1 MRLGTYKGIHMT
13 RPNTEVT
20 KHEVLNVLKKKQKE
34 YAVATN
40 IDDRSAQEGDQGI
53 LDFQGMYHGQDIPHG
68 NGSDFA
74 LTIGAKAFLP
84 EFDDALIGKN
94 IGDTFD
100 INVTFPT
107 DYRISTMQNR
117 SVVFHTTLKKI
128 RLMDYQPIDDEF
140 AKDFSEYT
148 TLNEWENE
156 IFSHLQARRK
166 TSVQEKLTREVMTKI
181 IADSDI
187 PIDDDMKEEI
197 RETAGLEVG
206 DTIFFIADNEK
217 NAALYAGQIRTALG
231 ERLDLIEKNSFKF
244 CYINDFPMYE
254 YDKETKKM
262 EFTHNPFSM
271 PQGGL
276 EALETMDPEEILAYQ
291 YDIVCNGV
299 ELSSGAVRNHDMK
312 IMVKAFE
319 IAGYT
324 EEDLKEKFGALYNA
338 FQFGAPPHA
347 GMAPGVDRMIMLLR
361 DEENIREVIPF
372 PMNGNA
378 QDLMCGAPGEVTEQ
392 QLREVHIKVRQ

>member
-40 IDDRSAQEGDQGI
+40 IDDRSAQEGDQVI

-166 TSVQEKLTREVMTKI
+166 TSIQEKLTREVMSKI

-197 RETAGLEVG
+197 TQIYYDDFLDELEMNQ
-206 DTIFFIADNEK
+206 IPLE
-217 NAALYAGQIRTALG
+217 LYCKRSGHTEDEIYA
-231 ERLDLIEKNSFKF
+231 
-244 CYINDFPMYE
+244 
-254 YDKETKKM
+254 DKE
-262 EFTHNPFSM
+262 
-271 PQGGL
+271 Q
-276 EALETMDPEEILAYQ
+276 EAIKTIQAQSVLHAVAAAEKISITQEELAEELRAIAIEEDEDPEEF
-291 YDIVCNGV
+291 V
-299 ELSSGAVRNHDMK
+299 ETL
-312 IMVKAFE
+312 E
-319 IAGYT
+319 
-324 EEDLKEKFGALYNA
+324 EED
-338 FQFGAPPHA
+338 
-347 GMAPGVDRMIMLLR
+347 V
-361 DEENIREVIPF
+361 ENIADQLTMDKTMAFILDSVIY
-372 PMNGNA
+372 
-378 QDLMCGAPGEVTEQ
+378 D
-392 QLREVHIKVRQ
+392 R

>member
-40 IDDRSAQEGDQGI
+40 IDDRSAQEGDQVI

-197 RETAGLEVG
+197 TQIYYDDFLDELEMNQ
-206 DTIFFIADNEK
+206 IPLE
-217 NAALYAGQIRTALG
+217 LYCKHSGHTEDEIYA
-231 ERLDLIEKNSFKF
+231 
-244 CYINDFPMYE
+244 
-254 YDKETKKM
+254 DKE
-262 EFTHNPFSM
+262 
-271 PQGGL
+271 Q
-276 EALETMDPEEILAYQ
+276 EAIKTIQAQSVLHAVAAAEKISITPEELAEELRAIAIEEDEDPEEF
-291 YDIVCNGV
+291 V
-299 ELSSGAVRNHDMK
+299 ETL
-312 IMVKAFE
+312 E
-319 IAGYT
+319 
-324 EEDLKEKFGALYNA
+324 EED
-338 FQFGAPPHA
+338 
-347 GMAPGVDRMIMLLR
+347 V
-361 DEENIREVIPF
+361 ENIADQLTMDKTMAFILDSVIY
-372 PMNGNA
+372 
-378 QDLMCGAPGEVTEQ
+378 D
-392 QLREVHIKVRQ
+392 R

>member
-1 MRLGTYKGIHMT
+1 MRLGKYKGIHMT

-40 IDDRSAQEGDQGI
+40 IDDRSAQEGDQVI

-148 TLNEWENE
+148 TMNQWANA

-197 RETAGLEVG
+197 TQIYYDDFLDELEMNQ
-206 DTIFFIADNEK
+206 IPLE
-217 NAALYAGQIRTALG
+217 LYCKRSGHTEDEIYA
-231 ERLDLIEKNSFKF
+231 
-244 CYINDFPMYE
+244 
-254 YDKETKKM
+254 DKE
-262 EFTHNPFSM
+262 
-271 PQGGL
+271 Q
-276 EALETMDPEEILAYQ
+276 EAIKTIQAQSVLHAVAAAEKISITPEELAEELRAIAIEEDEDPEEF
-291 YDIVCNGV
+291 V
-299 ELSSGAVRNHDMK
+299 ETL
-312 IMVKAFE
+312 E
-319 IAGYT
+319 
-324 EEDLKEKFGALYNA
+324 EED
-338 FQFGAPPHA
+338 
-347 GMAPGVDRMIMLLR
+347 V
-361 DEENIREVIPF
+361 ENIADQLTMDKTMAFILDSVIY
-372 PMNGNA
+372 
-378 QDLMCGAPGEVTEQ
+378 D
-392 QLREVHIKVRQ
+392 R

>member
-40 IDDRSAQEGDQGI
+40 IDDRSAQEGDQVI

-197 RETAGLEVG
+197 TQIYYDDFLDELEMNQ
-206 DTIFFIADNEK
+206 IPLE
-217 NAALYAGQIRTALG
+217 LYCKRSGHTEDEIYA
-231 ERLDLIEKNSFKF
+231 
-244 CYINDFPMYE
+244 
-254 YDKETKKM
+254 DKE
-262 EFTHNPFSM
+262 
-271 PQGGL
+271 Q
-276 EALETMDPEEILAYQ
+276 EAIKTIQAQSVLHAVAAAEKISITQEELAEELRAIAIEEDEDPEEF
-291 YDIVCNGV
+291 V
-299 ELSSGAVRNHDMK
+299 ETL
-312 IMVKAFE
+312 E
-319 IAGYT
+319 
-324 EEDLKEKFGALYNA
+324 EED
-338 FQFGAPPHA
+338 
-347 GMAPGVDRMIMLLR
+347 V
-361 DEENIREVIPF
+361 ENIADQLTMDKTMAFILDSVIY
-372 PMNGNA
+372 
-378 QDLMCGAPGEVTEQ
+378 D
-392 QLREVHIKVRQ
+392 K

>member
-40 IDDRSAQEGDQGI
+40 IDDRSAQEGDQVI

-187 PIDDDMKEEI
+187 PIDDDIKEEI
-197 RETAGLEVG
+197 TQIYYDDFLDELEMNQ
-206 DTIFFIADNEK
+206 IPLE
-217 NAALYAGQIRTALG
+217 LYCKRSGHTEDEIYA
-231 ERLDLIEKNSFKF
+231 
-244 CYINDFPMYE
+244 
-254 YDKETKKM
+254 DKE
-262 EFTHNPFSM
+262 
-271 PQGGL
+271 Q
-276 EALETMDPEEILAYQ
+276 EAIKTIQTQSVLHAVAAAEKISITQEELNTELQNIAQEEEEDPEEFMATL
-291 YDIVCNGV
+291 
-299 ELSSGAVRNHDMK
+299 E
-312 IMVKAFE
+312 
-319 IAGYT
+319 
-324 EEDLKEKFGALYNA
+324 EED
-338 FQFGAPPHA
+338 
-347 GMAPGVDRMIMLLR
+347 V
-361 DEENIREVIPF
+361 ENI
-372 PMNGNA
+372 A
-378 QDLMCGAPGEVTEQ
+378 D
-392 QLREVHIKVRQ
+392 QLTMDKTMDFILDSVVWDD

>member
-40 IDDRSAQEGDQGI
+40 IDDRSAQEGDQVI

-187 PIDDDMKEEI
+187 PIDDDIKEEI
-197 RETAGLEVG
+197 TQIYYDDFLDELEMNQ
-206 DTIFFIADNEK
+206 IPLE
-217 NAALYAGQIRTALG
+217 LYCKRSGHTEDEIYA
-231 ERLDLIEKNSFKF
+231 
-244 CYINDFPMYE
+244 
-254 YDKETKKM
+254 DKE
-262 EFTHNPFSM
+262 
-271 PQGGL
+271 Q
-276 EALETMDPEEILAYQ
+276 EAIKTIQAQSVLHAVAAAEKISITQEELNTELKNIAQEEEEDPEEFMATL
-291 YDIVCNGV
+291 
-299 ELSSGAVRNHDMK
+299 E
-312 IMVKAFE
+312 
-319 IAGYT
+319 
-324 EEDLKEKFGALYNA
+324 EED
-338 FQFGAPPHA
+338 
-347 GMAPGVDRMIMLLR
+347 V
-361 DEENIREVIPF
+361 ENI
-372 PMNGNA
+372 A
-378 QDLMCGAPGEVTEQ
+378 D
-392 QLREVHIKVRQ
+392 QLTMDKTMAFILDSVVWDD

>member
-40 IDDRSAQEGDQGI
+40 IDDRSAQEGDQVI

-166 TSVQEKLTREVMTKI
+166 TSVQEKLTREVMAKI

-187 PIDDDMKEEI
+187 PIDDDIKEEI
-197 RETAGLEVG
+197 TQIYYDDFLDELEMNQ
-206 DTIFFIADNEK
+206 IPLE
-217 NAALYAGQIRTALG
+217 LYCKRSGHSEDEIYA
-231 ERLDLIEKNSFKF
+231 
-244 CYINDFPMYE
+244 
-254 YDKETKKM
+254 DKE
-262 EFTHNPFSM
+262 
-271 PQGGL
+271 Q
-276 EALETMDPEEILAYQ
+276 EAVEAIQAQSVLHAVAAAEKISITPEELAEELRAIAIEEDEDPEEF
-291 YDIVCNGV
+291 V
-299 ELSSGAVRNHDMK
+299 ETL
-312 IMVKAFE
+312 E
-319 IAGYT
+319 
-324 EEDLKEKFGALYNA
+324 EED
-338 FQFGAPPHA
+338 
-347 GMAPGVDRMIMLLR
+347 V
-361 DEENIREVIPF
+361 ENIADQLTMDKTMAFILDSVIY
-372 PMNGNA
+372 
-378 QDLMCGAPGEVTEQ
+378 D
-392 QLREVHIKVRQ
+392 K

>member
-1 MRLGTYKGIHMT
+1 MRLGKYKGIHMT

-40 IDDRSAQEGDQGI
+40 IDDRSAQEGDQVI

-197 RETAGLEVG
+197 TQIYYDDFLDELEMNQ
-206 DTIFFIADNEK
+206 IPLE
-217 NAALYAGQIRTALG
+217 LYCKRSGHTEDEIYA
-231 ERLDLIEKNSFKF
+231 
-244 CYINDFPMYE
+244 
-254 YDKETKKM
+254 DKE
-262 EFTHNPFSM
+262 
-271 PQGGL
+271 Q
-276 EALETMDPEEILAYQ
+276 EAIKTIQAQSVLHAVAAAEKISITQEELAEELRAIAIEENEDPEEF
-291 YDIVCNGV
+291 V
-299 ELSSGAVRNHDMK
+299 ETL
-312 IMVKAFE
+312 E
-319 IAGYT
+319 
-324 EEDLKEKFGALYNA
+324 EED
-338 FQFGAPPHA
+338 
-347 GMAPGVDRMIMLLR
+347 V
-361 DEENIREVIPF
+361 ENIADQLTMDKTMAFILDSVIY
-372 PMNGNA
+372 
-378 QDLMCGAPGEVTEQ
+378 D
-392 QLREVHIKVRQ
+392 R

>member
-40 IDDRSAQEGDQGI
+40 IDDRSAQEGDQVI

-166 TSVQEKLTREVMTKI
+166 TSVQEKLTREVMAKI

-197 RETAGLEVG
+197 TQIYYDDFLDELEMNQ
-206 DTIFFIADNEK
+206 IPLE
-217 NAALYAGQIRTALG
+217 LYCKRSGHTEDEIYA
-231 ERLDLIEKNSFKF
+231 
-244 CYINDFPMYE
+244 
-254 YDKETKKM
+254 DKE
-262 EFTHNPFSM
+262 
-271 PQGGL
+271 Q
-276 EALETMDPEEILAYQ
+276 EAIKTIQAQSVLHAVAAAEKISITQEELNTELQNIAQEEEEDPEEFMATL
-291 YDIVCNGV
+291 
-299 ELSSGAVRNHDMK
+299 E
-312 IMVKAFE
+312 
-319 IAGYT
+319 
-324 EEDLKEKFGALYNA
+324 EED
-338 FQFGAPPHA
+338 
-347 GMAPGVDRMIMLLR
+347 V
-361 DEENIREVIPF
+361 ENIADQLTMDKTMAFILDSVIY
-372 PMNGNA
+372 
-378 QDLMCGAPGEVTEQ
+378 D
-392 QLREVHIKVRQ
+392 K

>member
-40 IDDRSAQEGDQGI
+40 IDDRSAQEGDQVI

-166 TSVQEKLTREVMTKI
+166 TSVQEKLTREVMAKI

-197 RETAGLEVG
+197 TQIYYDDFLDELEMNQ
-206 DTIFFIADNEK
+206 IPLE
-217 NAALYAGQIRTALG
+217 LYCKRSGHTEDEIYA
-231 ERLDLIEKNSFKF
+231 
-244 CYINDFPMYE
+244 
-254 YDKETKKM
+254 DKEQEAIKTIQAQSVLHAVAAAEKISITP
-262 EFTHNPFSM
+262 EELAEELRNI
-271 PQGGL
+271 
-276 EALETMDPEEILAYQ
+276 ALEEEEDPEEF
-291 YDIVCNGV
+291 V
-299 ELSSGAVRNHDMK
+299 ETL
-312 IMVKAFE
+312 
-319 IAGYT
+319 
-324 EEDLKEKFGALYNA
+324 EDED
-338 FQFGAPPHA
+338 
-347 GMAPGVDRMIMLLR
+347 V
-361 DEENIREVIPF
+361 ENIADQLTMDKTMAFILDSVIY
-372 PMNGNA
+372 
-378 QDLMCGAPGEVTEQ
+378 D
-392 QLREVHIKVRQ
+392 R

>member
-1 MRLGTYKGIHMT
+1 MRLGKYKGIHMT

-40 IDDRSAQEGDQGI
+40 IDDRSAQEGDQVI

-197 RETAGLEVG
+197 TQIYYDDFLDELEMNQ
-206 DTIFFIADNEK
+206 IPLE
-217 NAALYAGQIRTALG
+217 LYCKRSGHTEDEIYA
-231 ERLDLIEKNSFKF
+231 
-244 CYINDFPMYE
+244 
-254 YDKETKKM
+254 DKE
-262 EFTHNPFSM
+262 
-271 PQGGL
+271 L
-276 EALETMDPEEILAYQ
+276 EAIKTIQAQSVLHAVAAAEKISITPEELAEELRAIAIEEDEDPEEF
-291 YDIVCNGV
+291 V
-299 ELSSGAVRNHDMK
+299 ETL
-312 IMVKAFE
+312 E
-319 IAGYT
+319 
-324 EEDLKEKFGALYNA
+324 EED
-338 FQFGAPPHA
+338 
-347 GMAPGVDRMIMLLR
+347 V
-361 DEENIREVIPF
+361 ENIADQLTMDKTMAFILDSVIY
-372 PMNGNA
+372 
-378 QDLMCGAPGEVTEQ
+378 D
-392 QLREVHIKVRQ
+392 R

>member
-1 MRLGTYKGIHMT
+1 MRLGKYKGIHMT

-40 IDDRSAQEGDQGI
+40 IDDRSAQEGDQVI

-197 RETAGLEVG
+197 TQIYYDDFLDELEMNQ
-206 DTIFFIADNEK
+206 IPLE
-217 NAALYAGQIRTALG
+217 LYCKRSGHTEDEIYA
-231 ERLDLIEKNSFKF
+231 
-244 CYINDFPMYE
+244 
-254 YDKETKKM
+254 DKE
-262 EFTHNPFSM
+262 
-271 PQGGL
+271 Q
-276 EALETMDPEEILAYQ
+276 EAIKTIQAQSVLHAVAAAEKISITQEELAEELRAIAIEEDEDPEEF
-291 YDIVCNGV
+291 V
-299 ELSSGAVRNHDMK
+299 ETL
-312 IMVKAFE
+312 E
-319 IAGYT
+319 
-324 EEDLKEKFGALYNA
+324 EED
-338 FQFGAPPHA
+338 
-347 GMAPGVDRMIMLLR
+347 V
-361 DEENIREVIPF
+361 ENIADQLTMDKTMGFILDSVIY
-372 PMNGNA
+372 
-378 QDLMCGAPGEVTEQ
+378 D
-392 QLREVHIKVRQ
+392 R

>member
-40 IDDRSAQEGDQGI
+40 IDDRSAQEGDQVI

-166 TSVQEKLTREVMTKI
+166 TSVQEKLTREVMAKI

-197 RETAGLEVG
+197 TQIYYDDFLDELEMNQ
-206 DTIFFIADNEK
+206 IPLE
-217 NAALYAGQIRTALG
+217 LYCKRSGHTEDEIYA
-231 ERLDLIEKNSFKF
+231 
-244 CYINDFPMYE
+244 
-254 YDKETKKM
+254 DKE
-262 EFTHNPFSM
+262 
-271 PQGGL
+271 Q
-276 EALETMDPEEILAYQ
+276 EAIKTIQAQSVLHAVAAAEKISITQEELNTELKNIAQEEEEDPEEFMATL
-291 YDIVCNGV
+291 
-299 ELSSGAVRNHDMK
+299 E
-312 IMVKAFE
+312 
-319 IAGYT
+319 
-324 EEDLKEKFGALYNA
+324 EED
-338 FQFGAPPHA
+338 
-347 GMAPGVDRMIMLLR
+347 V
-361 DEENIREVIPF
+361 ENI
-372 PMNGNA
+372 A
-378 QDLMCGAPGEVTEQ
+378 D
-392 QLREVHIKVRQ
+392 QLTMDKTMAFIFDSVVWDD

>member
-1 MRLGTYKGIHMT
+1 MRLGKYKGIHMT

-40 IDDRSAQEGDQGI
+40 IDDRSAQEGDQVI

-197 RETAGLEVG
+197 TQIYYDDFLDKQEMNQIPLE
-206 DTIFFIADNEK
+206 
-217 NAALYAGQIRTALG
+217 LYCKRSGHTEDEIYA
-231 ERLDLIEKNSFKF
+231 
-244 CYINDFPMYE
+244 
-254 YDKETKKM
+254 DKE
-262 EFTHNPFSM
+262 
-271 PQGGL
+271 Q
-276 EALETMDPEEILAYQ
+276 EAIKTIQAQSVLHAVAAAEKISITPEELAEELRAIAIEEDEDPEEF
-291 YDIVCNGV
+291 V
-299 ELSSGAVRNHDMK
+299 ETL
-312 IMVKAFE
+312 E
-319 IAGYT
+319 
-324 EEDLKEKFGALYNA
+324 EED
-338 FQFGAPPHA
+338 
-347 GMAPGVDRMIMLLR
+347 V
-361 DEENIREVIPF
+361 ENIADQLTMDKTMAFILDSVIY
-372 PMNGNA
+372 
-378 QDLMCGAPGEVTEQ
+378 D
-392 QLREVHIKVRQ
+392 R

>member
-40 IDDRSAQEGDQGI
+40 IDDRSAQEGDQVI

-166 TSVQEKLTREVMTKI
+166 TSVQEKLTREVMAKI

-187 PIDDDMKEEI
+187 PIDDDIKEEI
-197 RETAGLEVG
+197 TQIYYDDFLDELEMNQ
-206 DTIFFIADNEK
+206 IPLE
-217 NAALYAGQIRTALG
+217 LYCKRSGHTEDEIYA
-231 ERLDLIEKNSFKF
+231 
-244 CYINDFPMYE
+244 
-254 YDKETKKM
+254 DKE
-262 EFTHNPFSM
+262 
-271 PQGGL
+271 Q
-276 EALETMDPEEILAYQ
+276 EAIKTIQAQSVLHAVAAAEKISITQEELNTERKNIAQEEEEDPEEFMATL
-291 YDIVCNGV
+291 
-299 ELSSGAVRNHDMK
+299 E
-312 IMVKAFE
+312 
-319 IAGYT
+319 
-324 EEDLKEKFGALYNA
+324 EED
-338 FQFGAPPHA
+338 
-347 GMAPGVDRMIMLLR
+347 V
-361 DEENIREVIPF
+361 ENI
-372 PMNGNA
+372 A
-378 QDLMCGAPGEVTEQ
+378 D
-392 QLREVHIKVRQ
+392 QLTMDKTMAFILDSVVWDD

>member
-40 IDDRSAQEGDQGI
+40 IDDRSAQEGDQVI

-166 TSVQEKLTREVMTKI
+166 TSVQEKLTREVIAKI

-197 RETAGLEVG
+197 TQIYYDDFLDELEMNQ
-206 DTIFFIADNEK
+206 IPLE
-217 NAALYAGQIRTALG
+217 LYCKRSGHTEDEIYA
-231 ERLDLIEKNSFKF
+231 
-244 CYINDFPMYE
+244 
-254 YDKETKKM
+254 DKE
-262 EFTHNPFSM
+262 
-271 PQGGL
+271 Q
-276 EALETMDPEEILAYQ
+276 EAIKTIQAQSVLHAVAAAEKISITQEELNTELQNIAQEEEEDPEEFMATL
-291 YDIVCNGV
+291 
-299 ELSSGAVRNHDMK
+299 E
-312 IMVKAFE
+312 
-319 IAGYT
+319 
-324 EEDLKEKFGALYNA
+324 EED
-338 FQFGAPPHA
+338 
-347 GMAPGVDRMIMLLR
+347 V
-361 DEENIREVIPF
+361 ENI
-372 PMNGNA
+372 A
-378 QDLMCGAPGEVTEQ
+378 D
-392 QLREVHIKVRQ
+392 QLTMDKTMAFILDSVVWDD

>member
-40 IDDRSAQEGDQGI
+40 IDDRSAQEGDQVI

-166 TSVQEKLTREVMTKI
+166 TSVQEKLTREVMAKI

-187 PIDDDMKEEI
+187 PIDDDIKEEI
-197 RETAGLEVG
+197 TQIYYDDFLDELEMNQ
-206 DTIFFIADNEK
+206 IPLE
-217 NAALYAGQIRTALG
+217 LYCKRSGHTEDEIYA
-231 ERLDLIEKNSFKF
+231 
-244 CYINDFPMYE
+244 
-254 YDKETKKM
+254 DKE
-262 EFTHNPFSM
+262 
-271 PQGGL
+271 Q
-276 EALETMDPEEILAYQ
+276 EAIKTIQAQIVLHAVAAAEKISITQEELNTELKNIAQEEEEDPEEFMATL
-291 YDIVCNGV
+291 
-299 ELSSGAVRNHDMK
+299 E
-312 IMVKAFE
+312 
-319 IAGYT
+319 
-324 EEDLKEKFGALYNA
+324 EED
-338 FQFGAPPHA
+338 
-347 GMAPGVDRMIMLLR
+347 V
-361 DEENIREVIPF
+361 ENI
-372 PMNGNA
+372 A
-378 QDLMCGAPGEVTEQ
+378 D
-392 QLREVHIKVRQ
+392 QLTMDKTMAFILDSVVWDD

>member
-40 IDDRSAQEGDQGI
+40 IDDRSAQEGDQVI

-94 IGDTFD
+94 TGDTFD

-166 TSVQEKLTREVMTKI
+166 TSIQEKLTREVMAKI

-197 RETAGLEVG
+197 TQIYYDDFLDELEMNQ
-206 DTIFFIADNEK
+206 IPLE
-217 NAALYAGQIRTALG
+217 LYCKRSGHTEDEIYA
-231 ERLDLIEKNSFKF
+231 
-244 CYINDFPMYE
+244 
-254 YDKETKKM
+254 DKE
-262 EFTHNPFSM
+262 
-271 PQGGL
+271 Q
-276 EALETMDPEEILAYQ
+276 EAIKTIQAQSVLHAVAAAEKISITQEELNTELQNIAQEEEEDPEEFMATL
-291 YDIVCNGV
+291 
-299 ELSSGAVRNHDMK
+299 E
-312 IMVKAFE
+312 
-319 IAGYT
+319 
-324 EEDLKEKFGALYNA
+324 EED
-338 FQFGAPPHA
+338 
-347 GMAPGVDRMIMLLR
+347 V
-361 DEENIREVIPF
+361 ENI
-372 PMNGNA
+372 A
-378 QDLMCGAPGEVTEQ
+378 D
-392 QLREVHIKVRQ
+392 QLTMDKTMAFILDSVVWDD

>member
-40 IDDRSAQEGDQGI
+40 IDDRSAQEGDQVI

-166 TSVQEKLTREVMTKI
+166 TSVQEKLTREVMAKI

-197 RETAGLEVG
+197 TQIYYDDFLDELEMNQ
-206 DTIFFIADNEK
+206 IPLE
-217 NAALYAGQIRTALG
+217 LYCKRSGHTEDEIYA
-231 ERLDLIEKNSFKF
+231 
-244 CYINDFPMYE
+244 
-254 YDKETKKM
+254 DKE
-262 EFTHNPFSM
+262 
-271 PQGGL
+271 Q
-276 EALETMDPEEILAYQ
+276 EAIKTIQAQSVLHAVAAAEKISITQEELNTELKNIAQEEEEDPEEFMATL
-291 YDIVCNGV
+291 
-299 ELSSGAVRNHDMK
+299 E
-312 IMVKAFE
+312 
-319 IAGYT
+319 
-324 EEDLKEKFGALYNA
+324 EED
-338 FQFGAPPHA
+338 
-347 GMAPGVDRMIMLLR
+347 V
-361 DEENIREVIPF
+361 ENIADQLTMDKTMAFILDSVIY
-372 PMNGNA
+372 
-378 QDLMCGAPGEVTEQ
+378 D
-392 QLREVHIKVRQ
+392 K

>member
-40 IDDRSAQEGDQGI
+40 IDDRSAQEGDQVI

-166 TSVQEKLTREVMTKI
+166 TSIQEKLTREVMAKI

-197 RETAGLEVG
+197 TQIYYDDFLDELKMNQIPLE
-206 DTIFFIADNEK
+206 
-217 NAALYAGQIRTALG
+217 LYCKRSGHTEDEIYA
-231 ERLDLIEKNSFKF
+231 
-244 CYINDFPMYE
+244 
-254 YDKETKKM
+254 DKE
-262 EFTHNPFSM
+262 
-271 PQGGL
+271 Q
-276 EALETMDPEEILAYQ
+276 EAIKTIQAQSVLHAVAAAEKISITPEELAEELRAIAIEEDEDPEEF
-291 YDIVCNGV
+291 V
-299 ELSSGAVRNHDMK
+299 ETL
-312 IMVKAFE
+312 E
-319 IAGYT
+319 
-324 EEDLKEKFGALYNA
+324 EED
-338 FQFGAPPHA
+338 
-347 GMAPGVDRMIMLLR
+347 V
-361 DEENIREVIPF
+361 ENIANQLTMDKTMAFILDSVIY
-372 PMNGNA
+372 
-378 QDLMCGAPGEVTEQ
+378 D
-392 QLREVHIKVRQ
+392 R

>member
-40 IDDRSAQEGDQGI
+40 IDDRSAQEGDQVI

-94 IGDTFD
+94 IGETFD

-166 TSVQEKLTREVMTKI
+166 TSVQEKLTREVMAKI

-197 RETAGLEVG
+197 TQIYYDDFLDELEMNQ
-206 DTIFFIADNEK
+206 IPLE
-217 NAALYAGQIRTALG
+217 LYCKRSGHTEDEIYA
-231 ERLDLIEKNSFKF
+231 
-244 CYINDFPMYE
+244 
-254 YDKETKKM
+254 DKE
-262 EFTHNPFSM
+262 
-271 PQGGL
+271 Q
-276 EALETMDPEEILAYQ
+276 EAIKTIQAQSVLHAVAAAEKISITQEELNTELQNIAQEEEEDPEEFMATL
-291 YDIVCNGV
+291 
-299 ELSSGAVRNHDMK
+299 E
-312 IMVKAFE
+312 
-319 IAGYT
+319 
-324 EEDLKEKFGALYNA
+324 EED
-338 FQFGAPPHA
+338 
-347 GMAPGVDRMIMLLR
+347 V
-361 DEENIREVIPF
+361 ENI
-372 PMNGNA
+372 A
-378 QDLMCGAPGEVTEQ
+378 D
-392 QLREVHIKVRQ
+392 QLTMDKTMAFILDSVVWDD

>member
-1 MRLGTYKGIHMT
+1 MRLGKYKGIHMT

-40 IDDRSAQEGDQGI
+40 IDDRSAQEGDQVI

-197 RETAGLEVG
+197 TQIYYDDFLDELEMNQ
-206 DTIFFIADNEK
+206 IPLE
-217 NAALYAGQIRTALG
+217 LYCKRSGHTEDEIYA
-231 ERLDLIEKNSFKF
+231 
-244 CYINDFPMYE
+244 
-254 YDKETKKM
+254 DKE
-262 EFTHNPFSM
+262 
-271 PQGGL
+271 Q
-276 EALETMDPEEILAYQ
+276 EAIKTIQTQSVLHAVAAAEKISITPEELAEELRAIAIEEDEDPEEF
-291 YDIVCNGV
+291 V
-299 ELSSGAVRNHDMK
+299 ETL
-312 IMVKAFE
+312 E
-319 IAGYT
+319 
-324 EEDLKEKFGALYNA
+324 EED
-338 FQFGAPPHA
+338 
-347 GMAPGVDRMIMLLR
+347 V
-361 DEENIREVIPF
+361 ENIADQLTMDKTMAFILDSVIY
-372 PMNGNA
+372 
-378 QDLMCGAPGEVTEQ
+378 D
-392 QLREVHIKVRQ
+392 R

>member
-40 IDDRSAQEGDQGI
+40 IDDRSAQEGDQVI

-166 TSVQEKLTREVMTKI
+166 TSVQEKLTREVMAKI

-197 RETAGLEVG
+197 TQIYYDDFLDELEMNQ
-206 DTIFFIADNEK
+206 IPLE
-217 NAALYAGQIRTALG
+217 LYCKRSGHTEDEIYA
-231 ERLDLIEKNSFKF
+231 
-244 CYINDFPMYE
+244 
-254 YDKETKKM
+254 DKE
-262 EFTHNPFSM
+262 
-271 PQGGL
+271 Q
-276 EALETMDPEEILAYQ
+276 EAIKTIQAQSVLHAVAAAEKISITPEELAEELRAIAIEEDEDPEEF
-291 YDIVCNGV
+291 V
-299 ELSSGAVRNHDMK
+299 ETL
-312 IMVKAFE
+312 E
-319 IAGYT
+319 
-324 EEDLKEKFGALYNA
+324 EED
-338 FQFGAPPHA
+338 
-347 GMAPGVDRMIMLLR
+347 V
-361 DEENIREVIPF
+361 ENIADQLTMDKTMAFILDSVIYDSTRFGSGP
-372 PMNGNA
+372 
-378 QDLMCGAPGEVTEQ
+378 GAGRWP
-392 QLREVHIKVRQ
+392 

>member
-40 IDDRSAQEGDQGI
+40 IDDRSAQEGDQVI

-166 TSVQEKLTREVMTKI
+166 TSVQEKLPREVMAKI

-197 RETAGLEVG
+197 TQIYYDDFLDELEMNQ
-206 DTIFFIADNEK
+206 IPLE
-217 NAALYAGQIRTALG
+217 LYCKRSGHTEDEIYA
-231 ERLDLIEKNSFKF
+231 
-244 CYINDFPMYE
+244 
-254 YDKETKKM
+254 DKE
-262 EFTHNPFSM
+262 
-271 PQGGL
+271 Q
-276 EALETMDPEEILAYQ
+276 EAIKTIQAQSVLHAVAAAEKISITQEELNTELKNIAQEEEEDPEEFMATL
-291 YDIVCNGV
+291 
-299 ELSSGAVRNHDMK
+299 E
-312 IMVKAFE
+312 
-319 IAGYT
+319 
-324 EEDLKEKFGALYNA
+324 EED
-338 FQFGAPPHA
+338 
-347 GMAPGVDRMIMLLR
+347 V
-361 DEENIREVIPF
+361 ENI
-372 PMNGNA
+372 A
-378 QDLMCGAPGEVTEQ
+378 D
-392 QLREVHIKVRQ
+392 QLTMDKTMAFILDSVVWDD

>member
-40 IDDRSAQEGDQGI
+40 IDDRSAQEGDQVI

-107 DYRISTMQNR
+107 DYRINTMQNR

-166 TSVQEKLTREVMTKI
+166 TSVQEKLTREVMAKI

-197 RETAGLEVG
+197 TQIYYDDFLDELEMNQ
-206 DTIFFIADNEK
+206 IPLE
-217 NAALYAGQIRTALG
+217 LYCKRSGHTEDEIYA
-231 ERLDLIEKNSFKF
+231 
-244 CYINDFPMYE
+244 
-254 YDKETKKM
+254 DKE
-262 EFTHNPFSM
+262 
-271 PQGGL
+271 Q
-276 EALETMDPEEILAYQ
+276 EAIKTIQAQSVLHAVAAAEKISITQEELNTELKNIAQEEEEDPEEFMATL
-291 YDIVCNGV
+291 
-299 ELSSGAVRNHDMK
+299 E
-312 IMVKAFE
+312 
-319 IAGYT
+319 
-324 EEDLKEKFGALYNA
+324 EED
-338 FQFGAPPHA
+338 
-347 GMAPGVDRMIMLLR
+347 V
-361 DEENIREVIPF
+361 ENIADQLTMDKTMAFILDSVIY
-372 PMNGNA
+372 
-378 QDLMCGAPGEVTEQ
+378 D
-392 QLREVHIKVRQ
+392 K

>member
-40 IDDRSAQEGDQGI
+40 IDDRSVQEGDQVI

-166 TSVQEKLTREVMTKI
+166 TSVQEKLTREVMAKI

-187 PIDDDMKEEI
+187 TIDDDMKEEI
-197 RETAGLEVG
+197 TQIYYDDFLDELEMNQ
-206 DTIFFIADNEK
+206 IPLE
-217 NAALYAGQIRTALG
+217 LYCKRSGHTEDEIYA
-231 ERLDLIEKNSFKF
+231 
-244 CYINDFPMYE
+244 
-254 YDKETKKM
+254 DKE
-262 EFTHNPFSM
+262 
-271 PQGGL
+271 Q
-276 EALETMDPEEILAYQ
+276 EAIKTIQAQSVLHAVAAAEKISITQEELNTELKNIAQEEEEDPEEFMATL
-291 YDIVCNGV
+291 
-299 ELSSGAVRNHDMK
+299 E
-312 IMVKAFE
+312 
-319 IAGYT
+319 
-324 EEDLKEKFGALYNA
+324 EED
-338 FQFGAPPHA
+338 
-347 GMAPGVDRMIMLLR
+347 V
-361 DEENIREVIPF
+361 ENI
-372 PMNGNA
+372 A
-378 QDLMCGAPGEVTEQ
+378 D
-392 QLREVHIKVRQ
+392 QLTMDKTMAFILDSVVWDD

>member
-40 IDDRSAQEGDQGI
+40 IDDRSAQEGDQVI

-166 TSVQEKLTREVMTKI
+166 TWVQEKLTREVMAKI

-187 PIDDDMKEEI
+187 PIDDDIKEEI
-197 RETAGLEVG
+197 TQIYYDDFLDELEMNQ
-206 DTIFFIADNEK
+206 IPLE
-217 NAALYAGQIRTALG
+217 LYCKRSGHTEDEIYA
-231 ERLDLIEKNSFKF
+231 
-244 CYINDFPMYE
+244 
-254 YDKETKKM
+254 DKE
-262 EFTHNPFSM
+262 
-271 PQGGL
+271 Q
-276 EALETMDPEEILAYQ
+276 EAIKTIQAQSVLHAVAAAEKISITQEELNTELKNIAQEEEEDPEEFMATL
-291 YDIVCNGV
+291 
-299 ELSSGAVRNHDMK
+299 E
-312 IMVKAFE
+312 
-319 IAGYT
+319 
-324 EEDLKEKFGALYNA
+324 EED
-338 FQFGAPPHA
+338 
-347 GMAPGVDRMIMLLR
+347 V
-361 DEENIREVIPF
+361 ENIADQLTMDKTMAFILDSVIY
-372 PMNGNA
+372 
-378 QDLMCGAPGEVTEQ
+378 D
-392 QLREVHIKVRQ
+392 K

>member
-40 IDDRSAQEGDQGI
+40 IDDRSAQEGDQVI

-187 PIDDDMKEEI
+187 PIEDDIKEEI
-197 RETAGLEVG
+197 TQIYYDDFLDELEMNQ
-206 DTIFFIADNEK
+206 IPLE
-217 NAALYAGQIRTALG
+217 LYCKRSGHTEDEIYA
-231 ERLDLIEKNSFKF
+231 
-244 CYINDFPMYE
+244 
-254 YDKETKKM
+254 DKE
-262 EFTHNPFSM
+262 
-271 PQGGL
+271 Q
-276 EALETMDPEEILAYQ
+276 EAIKTIQAQSVLHAIAAAEKISITQEELNTELKNIAQEEEEDPEEFMATL
-291 YDIVCNGV
+291 
-299 ELSSGAVRNHDMK
+299 E
-312 IMVKAFE
+312 
-319 IAGYT
+319 
-324 EEDLKEKFGALYNA
+324 EED
-338 FQFGAPPHA
+338 
-347 GMAPGVDRMIMLLR
+347 V
-361 DEENIREVIPF
+361 ENI
-372 PMNGNA
+372 A
-378 QDLMCGAPGEVTEQ
+378 D
-392 QLREVHIKVRQ
+392 QLTMDKTMAFILDSVVWDD

>member
-40 IDDRSAQEGDQGI
+40 IDDRSAQEGDQVI

-74 LTIGAKAFLP
+74 LIIGAKAFLP

-187 PIDDDMKEEI
+187 PIDDDIKEEI
-197 RETAGLEVG
+197 TQIYYDDFLDELEMNQ
-206 DTIFFIADNEK
+206 IPLE
-217 NAALYAGQIRTALG
+217 LYCKRSGHTEDEIYA
-231 ERLDLIEKNSFKF
+231 
-244 CYINDFPMYE
+244 
-254 YDKETKKM
+254 DKE
-262 EFTHNPFSM
+262 
-271 PQGGL
+271 Q
-276 EALETMDPEEILAYQ
+276 EAIKTIQAQSVLHAVAAAEKISITPEELAEELRAIAIEEDEDPEEF
-291 YDIVCNGV
+291 V
-299 ELSSGAVRNHDMK
+299 ETL
-312 IMVKAFE
+312 E
-319 IAGYT
+319 
-324 EEDLKEKFGALYNA
+324 EED
-338 FQFGAPPHA
+338 
-347 GMAPGVDRMIMLLR
+347 V
-361 DEENIREVIPF
+361 ENIADQLTMDKTMAFILDSVIY
-372 PMNGNA
+372 
-378 QDLMCGAPGEVTEQ
+378 D
-392 QLREVHIKVRQ
+392 R

>member
-1 MRLGTYKGIHMT
+1 MRLGKYKGIHMT

-40 IDDRSAQEGDQGI
+40 IDDRSAQEGDQVI

-197 RETAGLEVG
+197 TQIYYDDFLDELEMNQ
-206 DTIFFIADNEK
+206 IPLE
-217 NAALYAGQIRTALG
+217 LYCKRSGHTEDEIYA
-231 ERLDLIEKNSFKF
+231 
-244 CYINDFPMYE
+244 
-254 YDKETKKM
+254 DKEQEAIKTIQAQSVLHAVAAAEKISITQ
-262 EFTHNPFSM
+262 EE
-271 PQGGL
+271 L
-276 EALETMDPEEILAYQ
+276 AEELRAIALEEDEDPEEF
-291 YDIVCNGV
+291 V
-299 ELSSGAVRNHDMK
+299 ETL
-312 IMVKAFE
+312 E
-319 IAGYT
+319 
-324 EEDLKEKFGALYNA
+324 EED
-338 FQFGAPPHA
+338 
-347 GMAPGVDRMIMLLR
+347 V
-361 DEENIREVIPF
+361 ENIADQLTMDKTMAFILDSVIY
-372 PMNGNA
+372 
-378 QDLMCGAPGEVTEQ
+378 D
-392 QLREVHIKVRQ
+392 R

>member
-40 IDDRSAQEGDQGI
+40 IDDRSAQEGDQVI

-166 TSVQEKLTREVMTKI
+166 TSVQEKLTREVMAKI

-197 RETAGLEVG
+197 TQIYYDDFLDELEMNQ
-206 DTIFFIADNEK
+206 IPLE
-217 NAALYAGQIRTALG
+217 LYCKRSGHTEDEIYA
-231 ERLDLIEKNSFKF
+231 
-244 CYINDFPMYE
+244 
-254 YDKETKKM
+254 DKE
-262 EFTHNPFSM
+262 
-271 PQGGL
+271 Q
-276 EALETMDPEEILAYQ
+276 EAIKTIQAQSVLHAVAAAEKISITPEELAKELRAIAIEEDEDPEEF
-291 YDIVCNGV
+291 V
-299 ELSSGAVRNHDMK
+299 ETL
-312 IMVKAFE
+312 E
-319 IAGYT
+319 
-324 EEDLKEKFGALYNA
+324 EED
-338 FQFGAPPHA
+338 
-347 GMAPGVDRMIMLLR
+347 V
-361 DEENIREVIPF
+361 ENIADQLTMDKTMAFILDSVIY
-372 PMNGNA
+372 
-378 QDLMCGAPGEVTEQ
+378 D
-392 QLREVHIKVRQ
+392 K

>member
-40 IDDRSAQEGDQGI
+40 IDDRSAQEGDQVI

-197 RETAGLEVG
+197 TQIYYDDFLDELEMNQ
-206 DTIFFIADNEK
+206 IPLE
-217 NAALYAGQIRTALG
+217 LYCKRSGHTEDEIYA
-231 ERLDLIEKNSFKF
+231 
-244 CYINDFPMYE
+244 
-254 YDKETKKM
+254 DKE
-262 EFTHNPFSM
+262 
-271 PQGGL
+271 Q
-276 EALETMDPEEILAYQ
+276 EAIKTIQAQSVLHAVAAAEKISITQEELAEELRAIAIEEDEDPEEF
-291 YDIVCNGV
+291 V
-299 ELSSGAVRNHDMK
+299 ETL
-312 IMVKAFE
+312 E
-319 IAGYT
+319 
-324 EEDLKEKFGALYNA
+324 EED
-338 FQFGAPPHA
+338 
-347 GMAPGVDRMIMLLR
+347 V
-361 DEENIREVIPF
+361 ENI
-372 PMNGNA
+372 A
-378 QDLMCGAPGEVTEQ
+378 D
-392 QLREVHIKVRQ
+392 QLTMDKTMAFILDSIIYDK

>member
-40 IDDRSAQEGDQGI
+40 IDDRSAQEGDQVI

-187 PIDDDMKEEI
+187 PIDDDIKEEI
-197 RETAGLEVG
+197 AQIYYDDFLDELEMNQ
-206 DTIFFIADNEK
+206 IPLE
-217 NAALYAGQIRTALG
+217 LYCKRSGHTEDEIYA
-231 ERLDLIEKNSFKF
+231 
-244 CYINDFPMYE
+244 
-254 YDKETKKM
+254 DKE
-262 EFTHNPFSM
+262 
-271 PQGGL
+271 Q
-276 EALETMDPEEILAYQ
+276 EAIKTIQAQSVLHAIAAAEKISITQEELNTELKNIAQEEEEDPEEFMATL
-291 YDIVCNGV
+291 
-299 ELSSGAVRNHDMK
+299 E
-312 IMVKAFE
+312 
-319 IAGYT
+319 
-324 EEDLKEKFGALYNA
+324 EED
-338 FQFGAPPHA
+338 
-347 GMAPGVDRMIMLLR
+347 V
-361 DEENIREVIPF
+361 ENI
-372 PMNGNA
+372 A
-378 QDLMCGAPGEVTEQ
+378 D
-392 QLREVHIKVRQ
+392 QLTMDKTMAFILDSVVWDD

>member
-40 IDDRSAQEGDQGI
+40 IDDRSAQEGDQVI

-166 TSVQEKLTREVMTKI
+166 TSIQEKLTREVMAKI

-197 RETAGLEVG
+197 TQIYYDDFLDELEMNQ
-206 DTIFFIADNEK
+206 IPLE
-217 NAALYAGQIRTALG
+217 LYCKRSGHTEDEIYA
-231 ERLDLIEKNSFKF
+231 
-244 CYINDFPMYE
+244 
-254 YDKETKKM
+254 DKE
-262 EFTHNPFSM
+262 
-271 PQGGL
+271 Q
-276 EALETMDPEEILAYQ
+276 EAIKTIQAQSVLHAVAAAEKISITPEELAEELRAIAIEEDEDPEEF
-291 YDIVCNGV
+291 V
-299 ELSSGAVRNHDMK
+299 ETL
-312 IMVKAFE
+312 E
-319 IAGYT
+319 
-324 EEDLKEKFGALYNA
+324 EED
-338 FQFGAPPHA
+338 
-347 GMAPGVDRMIMLLR
+347 V
-361 DEENIREVIPF
+361 ENIA
-372 PMNGNA
+372 N
-378 QDLMCGAPGEVTEQ
+378 
-392 QLREVHIKVRQ
+392 QLTMDKTMAFILDSVVYDN